1 MRSTLALVSVL
12 FVVGCAAPR
21 IEQDCTQFGA
31 VEAPAK
37 YTWLSAAPSH
47 ADTLAPAP
55 GQMQIDD
62 PGLLEEVRLL
72 ADEQFTARDFTLA
85 VPIQEARYIAVP
97 RVWVEVHEEWH
108 DPLFSASNVA
118 RFERGGVGIDLY
130 DAKSGQ
136 RVWCGGA
143 STRLRDV
150 ALGYGVKL
158 RRYALT
164 GEERAWQIPAKVD
177 ALFKRFP
184 IERP

>member
-1 MRSTLALVSVL
+1 MRSSLALVPAL
-12 FVVGCAAPR
+12 FLASCTAPR
-21 IEQDCTQFGA
+21 IERDCTQFGA

-37 YTWLSAAPSH
+37 YTWLSAAPSN
-47 ADTLAPAP
+47 AEPSTPTP
-55 GQMQIDD
+55 GQLPVDD

-72 ADEQFTARDFTLA
+72 ADEQFAARDFTPA

-118 RFERGGVGIDLY
+118 RYERGGVGIDLY

-136 RVWCGGA
+136 RVWCGAA

-164 GEERAWQIPAKVD
+164 GEERAWQIPAKVQT
-177 ALFKRFP
+177 LFTRFP
-184 IERP
+184 IERK